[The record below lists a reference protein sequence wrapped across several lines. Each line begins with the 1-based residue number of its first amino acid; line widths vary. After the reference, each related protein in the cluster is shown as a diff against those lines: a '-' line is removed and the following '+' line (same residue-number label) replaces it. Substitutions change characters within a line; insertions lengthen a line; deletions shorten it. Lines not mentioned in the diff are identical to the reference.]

1 MNIIIVGCGKVGASL
16 AERLSAE
23 NHNLVLVDLNQQKVE
38 ELSNRFDAMGVV
50 GNGASFNI
58 QQEAGVESADLF
70 IAVTGADELNL
81 LCCLMAKKSGHCQTI
96 ARVRNPVYAE
106 QMHLLRDD
114 LRLSMA
120 VNPEF
125 ALAGEI
131 ARVLIFPSAAKMEVF
146 AKGRVE
152 LAEVLLTEKSAIVGI
167 PLSGLYKKYQI
178 KMLICAVQRGAKVYI
193 PDGNFV
199 LEAGDKIH
207 IAASH
212 KEIEKFFRLTNSM
225 RSQAKNVMICG
236 GGRVA
241 YYLAR
246 QLLAIGMHV
255 KIVEQNEARCL
266 ELSELLPKA
275 TIIHGNATQHE
286 LLEEEEI
293 EKADAFVALTG
304 MDEENIIMSMYAKM
318 RGVSKIVTKVNDEG
332 LENMVEQLGMESVV
346 SAKNVTAN
354 LITGYVRA
362 MKNSMGSAN
371 VETVYKLVG
380 GKIEALGFVIRE
392 KTRYT
397 GIPLK
402 DLTLKENHLVACIV
416 RKNQIIIPGGND
428 TLEAGDNVI
437 VVSMAQGLEDLKD
450 ILR

>member
-1 MNIIIVGCGKVGASL
+1 MLEKIEIVKP
-16 AERLSAE
+16 
-23 NHNLVLVDLNQQKVE
+23 
-38 ELSNRFDAMGVV
+38 M
-50 GNGASFNI
+50 
-58 QQEAGVESADLF
+58 
-70 IAVTGADELNL
+70 
-81 LCCLMAKKSGHCQTI
+81 
-96 ARVRNPVYAE
+96 
-106 QMHLLRDD
+106 
-114 LRLSMA
+114 
-120 VNPEF
+120 
-125 ALAGEI
+125 
-131 ARVLIFPSAAKMEVF
+131 
-146 AKGRVE
+146 
-152 LAEVLLTEKSAIVGI
+152 
-167 PLSGLYKKYQI
+167 
-178 KMLICAVQRGAKVYI
+178 
-193 PDGNFV
+193 
-199 LEAGDKIH
+199 
-207 IAASH
+207 
-212 KEIEKFFRLTNSM
+212 EIEKRSMEIITKELQGRTWPEPEFSVVKRCIHTSADFVYADTLCFSERAVQAGIDALNAGASIVTDTKMAASGISKKRMAECGGEVYCFMSDPDVARAAKERGCTRAAVCMEKAAELKETLIIAVGNAPTALIRLYELIQEGRIRPALIIGAPVGVHEFFKLIGRYASHV
-225 RSQAKNVMICG
+225 RNVFVVG
-236 GGRVA
+236 GGRISF
-241 YYLAR
+241 YLA
-246 QLLAIGMHV
+246 AILEHMNMHV

>member
-1 MNIIIVGCGKVGASL
+1 M
-16 AERLSAE
+16 
-23 NHNLVLVDLNQQKVE
+23 
-38 ELSNRFDAMGVV
+38 
-50 GNGASFNI
+50 
-58 QQEAGVESADLF
+58 
-70 IAVTGADELNL
+70 
-81 LCCLMAKKSGHCQTI
+81 
-96 ARVRNPVYAE
+96 
-106 QMHLLRDD
+106 
-114 LRLSMA
+114 
-120 VNPEF
+120 
-125 ALAGEI
+125 
-131 ARVLIFPSAAKMEVF
+131 
-146 AKGRVE
+146 
-152 LAEVLLTEKSAIVGI
+152 
-167 PLSGLYKKYQI
+167 
-178 KMLICAVQRGAKVYI
+178 
-193 PDGNFV
+193 

-318 RGVSKIVTKVNDEG
+318 RACPNRHEG
-332 LENMVEQLGMESVV
+332 QRR
-346 SAKNVTAN
+346 
-354 LITGYVRA
+354 RA
-362 MKNSMGSAN
+362 GK
-371 VETVYKLVG
+371 YG
-380 GKIEALGFVIRE
+380 GAAGHGERGFRQKRHGQSDHRLCARHEEFHGKRQRGDRLQAGGRKDRGLGFVIRE
-392 KTRYT
+392 KTRYS

-402 DLTLKENHLVACIV
+402 DLTLKENHWW
-416 RKNQIIIPGGND
+416 P
-428 TLEAGDNVI
+428 
-437 VVSMAQGLEDLKD
+437 VS
-450 ILR
+450 

>member
-1 MNIIIVGCGKVGASL
+1 MDIVIIGDGKVGHKL
-16 AERLSAE
+16 ATQLSGENYNVTLIDQCEKKLADTVNEMDVSCVPGDGGNAE
-23 NHNLVLVDLNQQKVE
+23 VQK
-38 ELSNRFDAMGVV
+38 R
-50 GNGASFNI
+50 
-58 QQEAGVESADLF
+58 AGVPGADLV
-70 IAVTGADELNL
+70 IACTSTDEMNL
-81 LCCLMAKKSGHCQTI
+81 FCCLLARRLGAKQTI